1 MARKPHNYAHFQNL
15 VNELKEQNE
24 HNFAGLQTHLEIQTE
39 VLQSMKGF
47 MLKGVQQEQAD
58 KIKEKENRLEGRD
71 SKGKKKEWILPKGMR
86 AGGGKGFMGMLGN
99 FLSTAL
105 IGLPGG
111 LRKFLPRT
119 LGLALLPKLARGVAL
134 MVAGPSLI
142 KALEAGFSQKTFSAG
157 VTGFIDSYFAPKS
170 KGYTSLVS
178 AAAGGAGKAALLGF
192 ALLGPRG
199 AVIAGILGGALTG
212 LNHIFTKDKS
222 KMNSADVMGVMKK
235 YLLDNV
241 GMFVGA
247 AGAIIGMKTLMPLGP
262 AGMIAG
268 GILGAGIGIIGAG
281 SIKEMMAVEE
291 GGEAD
296 LGKAFK
302 QGLKNWYMKLDWK
315 SLGGWP
321 AGLGAAFGASVF
333 SKFGPHG
340 ILAGAIFGAAAGLLA
355 GPILGE
361 ALMID
366 KNEGKGMAD
375 AMKVATGRYLSR
387 MMAKHGLIV
396 NTTIA
401 GGVIGGVMGA
411 GAFSIPGMIAGAI
424 LGAVFGVILEWIR
437 ETLGQFAGS
446 QFAKAFGIKKVL
458 DPKSKEIAKA
468 QEAFKK
474 ELANAPQHTKNI
486 VDWDNANAGHRGRE
500 LKKYYREYKAKGD
513 FAGTDLFDEKSARR
527 AAKKVDTAG
536 WGSLWDNDRVD
547 AGEMKYLQLQEGLKK
562 KLKLIEEKN
571 QPVLQQQQAPPLSI
585 INDNSTEFRSE
596 GSIQTDFIDLSRNT
610 LIDNIA

>member
-1 MARKPHNYAHFQNL
+1 
-15 VNELKEQNE
+15 
-24 HNFAGLQTHLEIQTE
+24 
-39 VLQSMKGF
+39 
-47 MLKGVQQEQAD
+47 
-58 KIKEKENRLEGRD
+58 
-71 SKGKKKEWILPKGMR
+71 
-86 AGGGKGFMGMLGN
+86 
-99 FLSTAL
+99 
-105 IGLPGG
+105 
-111 LRKFLPRT
+111 
-119 LGLALLPKLARGVAL
+119 
-134 MVAGPSLI
+134 
-142 KALEAGFSQKTFSAG
+142 
-157 VTGFIDSYFAPKS
+157 
-170 KGYTSLVS
+170 
-178 AAAGGAGKAALLGF
+178 
-192 ALLGPRG
+192 
-199 AVIAGILGGALTG
+199 
-212 LNHIFTKDKS
+212 
-222 KMNSADVMGVMKK
+222 
-235 YLLDNV
+235 
-241 GMFVGA
+241 
-247 AGAIIGMKTLMPLGP
+247 
-262 AGMIAG
+262 
-268 GILGAGIGIIGAG
+268 
-281 SIKEMMAVEE
+281 
-291 GGEAD
+291 
-296 LGKAFK
+296 
-302 QGLKNWYMKLDWK
+302 
-315 SLGGWP
+315 
-321 AGLGAAFGASVF
+321 
-333 SKFGPHG
+333 
-340 ILAGAIFGAAAGLLA
+340 
-355 GPILGE
+355 
-361 ALMID
+361 MID

-411 GAFSIPGMIAGAI
+411 GAFSIPGMIAGAV
-424 LGAVFGVILEWIR
+424 LGAVFGVILEWIT